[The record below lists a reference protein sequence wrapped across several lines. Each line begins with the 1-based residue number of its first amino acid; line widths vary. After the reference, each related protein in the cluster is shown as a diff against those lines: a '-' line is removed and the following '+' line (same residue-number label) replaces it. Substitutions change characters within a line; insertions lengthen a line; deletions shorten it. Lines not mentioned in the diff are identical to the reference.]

1 MTEGPVPMPINLTR
15 LKPALKIFFLYS
27 VRMLVPYLPRY
38 WVMRLAELSGS
49 LDARGEKARITA
61 EKVGQMLGPE
71 ADPGEIRRI
80 VLASIRE
87 FHKDLFEIWCFPR
100 LNRRRLATMAS
111 LEGREHLDAALA
123 RGKGA
128 IVGVTHFGSFKMVIA
143 ALGYAGYKVHQVA
156 VTPLA
161 FDNDQNSAVNNII
174 MRIEYACERSL
185 PAEFIYLGS
194 FVRDIYRA
202 LARGDVVIMSLDG
215 VERRKQIKIPL
226 LHAETGLD
234 IAPLLLA
241 ARRGVPFLPCFP
253 LRQADDRH
261 RVVIHPPLQADANLG
276 PEEAA
281 HRMALAYGRI
291 MEEQVRA
298 YPSHYAR
305 SLYVFATLWKEVLD
319 QLPADDRG

>member
-1 MTEGPVPMPINLTR
+1 MPSKLTA
-15 LKPALKIFFLYS
+15 LKPALKVFFLYS
-27 VRMLVPYLPRY
+27 VRKLIPYLPRY
-38 WVMRLAELSGS
+38 WVMRLADLSGS
-49 LDARGEKARITA
+49 LDAHGEKARITA
-61 EKVGQMLGPE
+61 EKVGRMLGPG
-71 ADPGEIRRI
+71 ADPGQVRRI

-156 VTPLA
+156 VNPMT
-161 FDNDQNSAVNNII
+161 FDNESNPTVNNII

-194 FVRDIYRA
+194 FVREIYRA
-202 LARGDVVIMSLDG
+202 LGRGEVVIMSLDG
-215 VERRKQIKIPL
+215 VERRKQIQVPL
-226 LHAETGLD
+226 LNIETGLD
-234 IAPLLLA
+234 LAPLLLA
-241 ARRGVPFLPCFP
+241 SRLDVPLLPCFP

-261 RVVIHPPLQADANLG
+261 RVVIHPPLSSDPSLGHEEDA
-276 PEEAA
+276 
-281 HRMALAYGRI
+281 RQMALAFSRI
-291 MEEQVRA
+291 MEGHVRA

-305 SLYVFATLWKEVLD
+305 SLYVFATIWKEVLD
-319 QLPADDRG
+319 RLPKDDRV